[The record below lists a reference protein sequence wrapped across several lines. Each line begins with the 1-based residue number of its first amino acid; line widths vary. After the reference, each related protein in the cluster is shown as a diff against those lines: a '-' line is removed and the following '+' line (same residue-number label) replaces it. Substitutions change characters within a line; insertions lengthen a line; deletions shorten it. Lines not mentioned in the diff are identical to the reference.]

1 LQMLRKWI
9 GLVMGPKIEPMR
21 RAWAS
26 LAALALALWLAGCGN
41 GAAEQTAD
49 GRLSVVTT
57 IYPLYFLASEIG
69 GEHAHVVNLIP
80 TGVEPHDWTPKSR
93 ELQMASKAQ
102 IFLYNG
108 AGLEGWTRDFLS
120 GLGADRPLLAVEAS
134 RGIALLEGSGEAHDH
149 GHGHGYGDEHAH
161 EDAHEETPLGETDH
175 LNVDPHTWVSPKS
188 MLIMAANVRDAFVAA
203 DEANREAYE
212 QRYEALKAKLEALD
226 RKFAEA
232 LAPHNG
238 REIVVSHQAF
248 GYLARDYGL
257 RQVAVMGLSPD
268 AEPRARDLLDV
279 IRFVKDNRVKAIFF
293 SELGTN
299 DLAKILAEETGAQI
313 LVLNPVEG
321 LTPEQEKAGDN
332 YLTLMERNLQNLL
345 QALQ

>member
-1 LQMLRKWI
+1 MIRKWI
-9 GLVMGPKIEPMR
+9 GPMIGQMR
-21 RAWAS
+21 RA
-26 LAALALALWLAGCGN
+26 LAGLAVLALAWGLAGCGK
-41 GAAEQTAD
+41 GAFEQAAD

-69 GEHAHVVNLIP
+69 GEDAHVVNLIP

-93 ELQMASKAQ
+93 DLQLASNAQ

-108 AGLEGWTRDFLS
+108 AGLERWTKDFLG
-120 GLGADRPLLAVEAS
+120 GLGQERPLLAAEAS
-134 RGIALLEGSGEAHDH
+134 RGIALLEGTGEAHDH
-149 GHGHGYGDEHAH
+149 GLHEGDEDH
-161 EDAHEETPLGETDH
+161 DH

-188 MLIMAANVRDAFVAA
+188 MLVMAANVRDAFVAA
-203 DEANREAYE
+203 DGANRAAYE
-212 QRYEALKAKLEALD
+212 ERYEALKAKLEALD

-232 LAPHNG
+232 LAPHKG

-268 AEPRARDLLDV
+268 AEPRARDLLEI
-279 IRFVKDNRVKAIFF
+279 IRFVKENQIKAIFF
-293 SELGTN
+293 EELGTN

-313 LVLNPVEG
+313 LVLNPAEG